1 VRSYALGIVV
11 ERAIV
16 LPATAEEAW
25 SVLTDWERQA
35 DWMLDADRV
44 EVRSPEREG
53 TGVRLAVRT
62 RVFGLPA
69 FVEPIEISGWDPPVE
84 LRIRHGGAVRGE
96 GVWRLE
102 PVPGGTRFTWTEDV
116 ALAVPVLGGFAGRL
130 YGPVLRWLMGRAMA
144 GLRASIIARGPV
156 R

>member
-1 VRSYALGIVV
+1 VPV

-16 LPATAEEAW
+16 LPTTPGEAW
-25 SVLTDWERQA
+25 AVLTDWERQA

-44 EVRSPEREG
+44 EVVSTERQG
-53 TGVRLAVRT
+53 VGVRLAVRT

-69 FVEPIEISGWDPPVE
+69 FVEPIEVVGWDPPAE

-96 GVWRLE
+96 GSWRLE
-102 PVPGGTRFTWTEDV
+102 PVPGGTRFSWTEDV
-116 ALAVPVLGGFAGRL
+116 ALAVPALGGLAGRL
-130 YGPVLRWLMGRAMA
+130 YAPVLRWLMGRAMA

>member
-1 VRSYALGIVV
+1 VAI
-11 ERAIV
+11 EREIV
-16 LPATAEEAW
+16 LPTTPEEAW
-25 SVLTDWERQA
+25 AVLTDWERQA

-44 EVRSPEREG
+44 EVTSAEREG
-53 TGVRLAVRT
+53 AGVRLAVHT

-69 FVEPIEISGWDPPVE
+69 FVEPIEVIGWDPPAE

-96 GVWRLE
+96 GAWSLE
-102 PVPGGTRFTWTEDV
+102 PVPGGTRFSWTEDV
-116 ALAVPVLGGFAGRL
+116 ALAVPALGRLAGRL
-130 YGPVLRWLMGRAMA
+130 YAPVLRWLMGRAMA